1 MPALEKTTVNARAI
15 SALALSCSLS
25 WGCLYQGR
33 ARSFDASSAKA
44 RGVVVVANVPELRQR
59 DPQGCG
65 VTALAALLAH
75 HGVRVDPSEVRREL
89 RIPEGKPASAGA
101 LVDYARRRGL
111 DAFLVRGTFED
122 LQREVQAGR
131 PALVGMIK
139 PYLGDRWLAH
149 YEVLVA
155 WSPTVVVTMDP
166 AQGFREYPHQG
177 FLVEWDLAG
186 SLLLVAAPASP
197 AERAQPPT
205 L

>member
-1 MPALEKTTVNARAI
+1 VKPRAI
-15 SALALSCSLS
+15 AALAVLCGLS

-33 ARSFDASSAKA
+33 GRSFDASSAEA
-44 RGVVVVANVPELRQR
+44 RGVVVVPNVPELRQR
-59 DPQGCG
+59 DPRGCG

-75 HGVRVDPSEVRREL
+75 HGIQVDPSEIRREI
-89 RIPEGKPASAGA
+89 RTPEGVPASAGA

-131 PALVGMIK
+131 PALVGTVK

-149 YEVLVA
+149 YEVVVA

-166 AQGFREYPHQG
+166 AQGFREYPHRG

-186 SLLLVAAPASP
+186 SLLLVAAPAI
-197 AERAQPPT
+197 AAAQPPP